1 MSTLTNRSGL
11 HSDNETNSEMTKRS
25 ESPFSSEL
33 GSSFQ
38 IHKDQTNKEISFDYD
53 SNNLFSPS
61 KKDRLLDNIQKKD
74 KIVKDL
80 FNNNISEK
88 DDSLN
93 EGMSLTNFLLQN
105 KFFLLL
111 SKIEEGELS
120 EHQLI
125 GFSDEKIME
134 MVEEENKNKFHLL
147 RDFIMKLDDNNDA
160 EDLLKSIDKTMENED
175 ISIKYK

>member
-1 MSTLTNRSGL
+1 
-11 HSDNETNSEMTKRS
+11 MTKRS

-33 GSSFQ
+33 GSSFHL
-38 IHKDQTNKEISFDYD
+38 HKDQTNKEISFDYD

-80 FNNNISEK
+80 FNNNNISEK

-105 KFFLLL
+105 KFYLLL

-125 GFSDEKIME
+125 GFSDERILE
-134 MVEEENKNKFHLL
+134 MVEDQNKNKFSML

-175 ISIKYK
+175 ICIKYK

>member
-1 MSTLTNRSGL
+1 MEFSAQQIAALLNGNVEG
-11 HSDNETNSEMTKRS
+11 DENS
-25 ESPFSSEL
+25 
-33 GSSFQ
+33 
-38 IHKDQTNKEISFDYD
+38 IV
-53 SNNLFSPS
+53 NN
-61 KKDRLLDNIQKKD
+61 
-74 KIVKDL
+74 
-80 FNNNISEK
+80 
-88 DDSLN
+88 
-93 EGMSLTNFLLQN
+93 
-105 KFFLLL
+105 L